1 MSIRTEPLTEEQS
14 AAVAR
19 VKVHRAAI
27 EAAILA
33 WVEAVEAAACLND
46 FASGAADD
54 ANNTASDC
62 MEAID
67 QVAETLCAWL
77 QFRD

>member
-1 MSIRTEPLTEEQS
+1 MSFLTEPLTEEQT
-14 AAVAR
+14 AAVGR
-19 VKVHRAAI
+19 VNSLRLVIDAAI
-27 EAAILA
+27 GA

-46 FASGAADD
+46 FASDAADD

-67 QVAETLCAWL
+67 QVAETLCARL
-77 QFRD
+77 QSRD